1 MVSPV
6 YVTVNLSQSSLAYR
20 NESESYL
27 DLDSHADTCVLGMNA
42 LIIETPYPTRTA
54 VVSFADPS
62 VGTVTKNI
70 LSGAF
75 KYTTPDTGKH
85 YILIVHQAIHIET
98 MEHSLLCPMQLREN
112 DIILDEC
119 PKSMIENPTE
129 VNHSLLVVTETN
141 HLRIPLRLRGV
152 TSTIYVTKPT
162 VQDLD
167 RYEQIELTN
176 RDLLW
181 NPQNPDFAANEN
193 SFLDAFGEFI
203 SPGDQLNRRK
213 SNRFLNSVNNQTI
226 TKGVI
231 NSLQEVNNASDRSTL
246 ILNEIEPALNDFHF
260 STMLNDNHFISA
272 VSGVQTGTRKG
283 LSPELLASRWKIS
296 LKQAKDTI
304 DATTQRAVRNI
315 SNPALSRRFKT
326 NDRMLRYN
334 RVPHTVFTDTLH
346 STVKSKRQN
355 THAQVYCTDFNWV
368 RAYPMTSESEA
379 HHTVSQL
386 FKDIGVPDKMVMD
399 NAKTQ
404 IHGQF
409 RKKLKDADCQVR
421 SIEPHTPFSNAAEAA
436 IKELKRVQ
444 VKNYRPAVALKDY
457 GMIAWN

>member
-1 MVSPV
+1 M
-6 YVTVNLSQSSLAYR
+6 NLSQSSLAYR

-112 DIILDEC
+112 DVILDEC

-129 VNHSLLVVTETN
+129 VNHSLLVVTENNN

-167 RYEQIELTN
+167 RYKQIELTN

-213 SNRFLNSVNNQTI
+213 SNRFLNSVNNRTI

-231 NSLQEVNNASDRSTL
+231 NSLHEVNNASDRSTL

-260 STMLNDNHFISA
+260 STMLNNNRFISA
-272 VSGVQTGTRKG
+272 VQTGTRKG

-304 DATTQRAVRNI
+304 EATTQRAVRNI

-326 NDRMLRYN
+326 ND
-334 RVPHTVFTDTLH
+334 
-346 STVKSKRQN
+346 
-355 THAQVYCTDFNWV
+355 
-368 RAYPMTSESEA
+368 
-379 HHTVSQL
+379 
-386 FKDIGVPDKMVMD
+386 
-399 NAKTQ
+399 
-404 IHGQF
+404 
-409 RKKLKDADCQVR
+409 
-421 SIEPHTPFSNAAEAA
+421 
-436 IKELKRVQ
+436 
-444 VKNYRPAVALKDY
+444 
-457 GMIAWN
+457 